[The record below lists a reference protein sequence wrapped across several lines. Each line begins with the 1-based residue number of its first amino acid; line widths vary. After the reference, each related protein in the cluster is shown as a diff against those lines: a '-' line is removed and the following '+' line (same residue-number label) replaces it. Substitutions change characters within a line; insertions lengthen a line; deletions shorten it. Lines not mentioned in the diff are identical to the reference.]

1 MSLLYLID
9 GYNVIHKMPQL
20 KPLLRDNFEGAR
32 DAFIERVARFCGSGG
47 CRVRIVFDG
56 RGRRAESVTTSPRI
70 AGLEVVYSSARQSA
84 DAYIERSVY
93 MDPEKRHIVVV
104 SGDTG
109 IREICRNL
117 GAMVMGPDNFIATM
131 REAAGSSREAFE
143 HQHRANRPLRV
154 EDRLSEETLR
164 GLRNLRHRLEEKK

>member
-1 MSLLYLID
+1 MGLLYLID

-32 DAFIERVARFCGSGG
+32 DAFIERVARFCVSDA

-56 RGRRAESVTTSPRI
+56 RGRRAESVPTTPRM

-84 DAYIERSVY
+84 DAYIERAVY

-117 GAMVMGPDNFIATM
+117 GAMVMGPDNFLATM
-131 REAAGSSREAFE
+131 REAAGAARDVLE
-143 HQHRANRPLRV
+143 HQHRAHRPLRV
-154 EDRLSEETLR
+154 EDRLSEEALK
-164 GLRNLRHRLEEKK
+164 GLRSLKRRLEER